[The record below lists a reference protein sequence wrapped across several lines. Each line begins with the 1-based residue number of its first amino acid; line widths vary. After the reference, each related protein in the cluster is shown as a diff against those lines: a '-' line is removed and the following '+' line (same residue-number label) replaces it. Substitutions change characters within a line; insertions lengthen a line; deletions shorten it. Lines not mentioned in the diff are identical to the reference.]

1 MHKSKRIAQT
11 EHRQNRNAH
20 RWLKVGRHRIAVQIK
35 FKYLRA
41 EAGSELLKVD
51 HAVVVSVELHEQ
63 FNAVL
68 L

>member
-11 EHRQNRNAH
+11 GHRQNRNAH
-20 RWLKVGRHRIAVQIK
+20 RWSGGAIAVQIK

-41 EAGSELLKVD
+41 EAGSELLEVD
-51 HAVVVSVELHEQ
+51 HAVVVFVELHEQ
-63 FNAVL
+63 INAVL